1 MKCEYGVE
9 IKAYIICIYMK
20 EIKISKIEKKG
31 EKGTCMWSSS
41 VTGSEVLVDLSAI
54 LFFLTVSRDAGLEKS
69 SIKHQIYKCQLFIQN
84 IQEQKL
90 Y

>member
-1 MKCEYGVE
+1 
-9 IKAYIICIYMK
+9 
-20 EIKISKIEKKG
+20 
-31 EKGTCMWSSS
+31 MWSSS

-69 SIKHQIYKCQLFIQN
+69 SIKYHKCQLFRQN
-84 IQEQKL
+84 NEEHSV